1 MCARNYPRQQLIW
14 KIPLW
19 SADGKLS
26 AAALQYYLLTLG
38 IRRSAWRSLAKNA
51 QNFASGLPA
60 SLPLSLT
67 PAKRLNLELAKGFEP
82 LTL

>member
-1 MCARNYPRQQLIW
+1 MRVRNYPRQQLIW

-38 IRRSAWRSLAKNA
+38 IRRSAWRSLVKKRSEFRQRTPGLAAA
-51 QNFASGLPA
+51 QPDA
-60 SLPLSLT
+60 
-67 PAKRLNLELAKGFEP
+67 R
-82 LTL
+82 